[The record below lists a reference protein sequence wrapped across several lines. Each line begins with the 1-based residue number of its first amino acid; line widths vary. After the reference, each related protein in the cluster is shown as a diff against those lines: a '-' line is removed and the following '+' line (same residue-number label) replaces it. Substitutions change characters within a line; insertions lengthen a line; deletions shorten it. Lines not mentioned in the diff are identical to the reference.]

1 MEYKVKLD
9 IFEGPLALLLHLIK
23 EQKIDIYDIPI
34 ALITEQY
41 LEYLELMKTLNLD
54 IVGEFLVM
62 AATLTHIK
70 SKMLLPSHERED
82 DEDDE
87 EEEGGDPRDELVRRL
102 LEYKKYKEAA
112 LGLREKEGYQRGIFT
127 REKGDL
133 PSVDEDDILIEVT
146 IFDLLKAFKRVM
158 KEISFKSYYEISIDG
173 ISVSEKQ
180 NYIMDRLNDSSSI
193 TFDSLFTVMSQ
204 RIEVV
209 ATFLALLELIRL
221 KVINIQQLRGFGT
234 IRIFKTMYDE

>member
-9 IFEGPLALLLHLIK
+9 IFEGPLALLLLLIK

-82 DEDDE
+82 DG

-112 LGLREKEGYQRGIFT
+112 LGLREKEDYQRGIFT

-158 KEISFKSYYEISIDG
+158 KEISFKSYYEISMDG

-221 KVINIQQLRGFGT
+221 KVINIQQLRGCGV
-234 IRIFKTMYDE
+234 IRIFKTVYDE